1 MRDRLVLFIFIA
13 VAVLFSGCVTMPDPI
28 DELFLKEKTEQDTAK
43 LDKIE
48 ADIIAKKKSQ
58 DIVEKDAEIAA
69 QKAELSGKEVLQTE
83 AEIAVLLDKEKL
95 YKTTKDS
102 KLQDVQKER
111 EKSNL
116 KLTQLKAK
124 QDYDIAKSDAA
135 SALLEVKKYELGVK
149 VAELNYE
156 KALIAKAYQM
166 KRKKEY
172 EKKMIDDEDYKKFF
186 DDQKIKLED
195 SQKEYEKASKV
206 VVEKE
211 DILKKSGY
219 EGEK

>member
-1 MRDRLVLFIFIA
+1 MRYKIAFFIA
-13 VAVLFSGCVTMPDPI
+13 LAVFFSGCVTMPDPI
-28 DELFLKEKTEQDTAK
+28 DELFLKEKTQQDTAK

-69 QKAELSGKEVLQTE
+69 QKAGLSGKEVLQTE
-83 AEIAVLLDKEKL
+83 AEINVLLDKEKL
-95 YKTTKDS
+95 YTTTKDS
-102 KLQDVQKER
+102 KLQEVQKER
-111 EKSNL
+111 EKNTL
-116 KLTQLKAK
+116 KLAQLKAK
-124 QDYDIAKSDAA
+124 QDYDIAKSNETN
-135 SALLEVKKYELGVK
+135 ALLEVKKFELGVK

-166 KRKKEY
+166 KREKEY
-172 EKKMIDDEDYKKFF
+172 KKNMIDDEEYKKFLE
-186 DDQKIKLED
+186 DQKIKLED
-195 SQKEYEKASKV
+195 YQKEYEKASKV

-219 EGEK
+219 EGDK

>member
-28 DELFLKEKTEQDTAK
+28 DELYLKEKTEQDTAK

-69 QKAELSGKEVLQTE
+69 QKADLSGKEVLQTK
-83 AEIAVLLDKEKL
+83 AGIAVLLDKEKL
-95 YKTTKDS
+95 YTTTKDN
-102 KLQDVQKER
+102 KLQDVQKEI

-116 KLTQLKAK
+116 KFAQLKAK
-124 QDYDIAKSDAA
+124 QDYDIAKSNAA

-172 EKKMIDDEDYKKFF
+172 EKNMIDDEDYKKFL

-195 SQKEYEKASKV
+195 YQKEYEKATKV
-206 VVEKE
+206 VAEKE